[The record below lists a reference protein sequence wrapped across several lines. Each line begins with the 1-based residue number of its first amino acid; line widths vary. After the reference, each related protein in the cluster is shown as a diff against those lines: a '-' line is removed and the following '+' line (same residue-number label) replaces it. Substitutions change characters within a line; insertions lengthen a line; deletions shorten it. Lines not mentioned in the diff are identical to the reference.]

1 MIQTIVIY
9 TLLAFSMF
17 YFTHKSNFNR
27 GILSKVYYWVPVL
40 LFTFVFGIRYGVGID
55 YFSYKDIYEGYDIG
69 DILYVNGEWL
79 FYLIC
84 EMGHKLHLSVPIYFS
99 ILSFLQVLFI
109 YLAFKNRKLVLAYS
123 ILALFFTGI
132 GISGF
137 NNIIRQAV
145 AFCIFVYALTLIERK
160 KLLGYCMCMLLAF
173 SFHLSAIILLPV
185 YFLFNRGQN
194 YIQSTKVQIIILLCC
209 YSISWLNLSNLIS
222 PTIQYLS
229 MYLDYDGY
237 FNTHYVDARNR
248 SIFDI
253 VIFFM
258 NLLLVFYFSKVKTF
272 YNDRLFDIIYTLFWV
287 SICLGYL
294 LNDISIMW
302 RILAYFSY
310 LKFIIYGYYLY
321 FFKNKLKYSYKN
333 YVCGLLFVYYLL
345 GFYCYSVLYRSY
357 KSCST
362 YATYYQENLHKKQ
375 EKMNADYMGW

>member
-137 NNIIRQAV
+137 NNIVRQAV
-145 AFCIFVYALTLIERK
+145 AFCIFVYSLTYIEKRQ
-160 KLLGYCMCMLLAF
+160 LLNYCICILLAF
-173 SFHLSAIILLPV
+173 SFHLSAIILLPI
-185 YFLFNRGQN
+185 YFFFNRGQN
-194 YIQSTKVQIIILLCC
+194 YFQSTKLQIIILICC
-209 YSISWLNLSNLIS
+209 YCISWLSIGNIIS
-222 PTIQYLS
+222 PHIEYLS
-229 MYLDYDGY
+229 MFLDYDGY
-237 FNTHYVDARNR
+237 FNTHFVNAKTR
-248 SIFDI
+248 SVFDFVTLI
-253 VIFFM
+253 ISI
-258 NLLLVFYFSKVKTF
+258 LLVYFYNDVKKY
-272 YNDRLFDIIYTLFWV
+272 YNDRLFDIIYILYFA

-294 LNDISIMW
+294 LIDIHIVW

-310 LKFIIYGYYLY
+310 LKFIVFGYFLF
-321 FFKNKLKYSYKN
+321 FFKRTMKYSYKN
-333 YVCGLLFVYYLL
+333 YFFALFFISYVV
-345 GFYCYSVLYRSY
+345 GFYSYSILY
-357 KSCST
+357 KSYNTCSS
-362 YATYYQENLHKKQ
+362 YATYYQTGLYKKQ
-375 EKMNADYMGW
+375 ERMNVDYMNR